1 MSNNIQQ
8 KTSNPINRFINI
20 LLKSN
25 PQAKQI
31 LNMLNGTTSEDAK
44 SKILNM
50 AQNGQINQQQLNQFI
65 NFAKQ
70 MGLNDQQINELN
82 QITFKKGNRW

>member
-1 MSNNIQQ
+1 MPNNIQQ
-8 KTSNPINRFINI
+8 KTSNPINMFINMI
-20 LLKSN
+20 LNSN

-70 MGLNDQQINELN
+70 MGLNDQ
-82 QITFKKGNRW
+82 ITFKKGNRW

>member
-1 MSNNIQQ
+1 M
-8 KTSNPINRFINI
+8 
-20 LLKSN
+20 LLNSN

-44 SKILNM
+44 SKVLNM

-82 QITFKKGNRW
+82 QKILAENKLLKDKLRAVFNIQNKNKQS

>member
-1 MSNNIQQ
+1 MPNNIQQ
-8 KTSNPINRFINI
+8 KTSNPIKGFINM
-20 LLKSN
+20 LLNSN

-50 AQNGQINQQQLNQFI
+50 AQNRQINQQQLNQFI

>member
-1 MSNNIQQ
+1 MPNNIQQ
-8 KTSNPINRFINI
+8 KTSNPINRFINMI
-20 LLKSN
+20 LNSN

-31 LNMLNGTTSEDAK
+31 LNILKGTTSEDVK

-50 AQNGQINQQQLNQFI
+50 AQNGQINQKQLNQFI

>member
-1 MSNNIQQ
+1 MQNNIQQ
-8 KTSNPINRFINI
+8 KTSNPINRFINM
-20 LLKSN
+20 LLNSN

-31 LNMLNGTTSEDAK
+31 LNMLSGTTSEDAK

-70 MGLNDQQINELN
+70 MGLNDQQINKLN